1 MATSDENIKKIV
13 FNRLSKAKYEE
24 LKGEGSLN
32 ANEFYITPDESV
44 TQEDLAS
51 ALANKADKAETLAGY
66 GITDAYTKGEVDQK
80 IAEKDS
86 LPEQDGNAGK
96 FLSTNGSEASWA
108 ALPEASSEVKG
119 IVELASA
126 EEIGAGTSETVV
138 PTVKQMAGELAKKQ
152 ATLTFDEIPTAESN
166 NPVKSK
172 GIKSAIDGAKA
183 ELQGKIDAKAD
194 KATSLAGYGIE
205 DAYTKGEV
213 DGKLDTKADKADT
226 LAGYGITDAYT
237 KGEVDAKVTSVYR
250 YKGSVAN
257 EEALPDSDQVI
268 GDVYNV
274 EDTGANFAWDGTKWD
289 NLGMSVDLTPY
300 LTKEAADEKYATK
313 VELGN
318 KADKGTTLA
327 SYGITD
333 AYTKGEVDGKLG
345 NKADTSALEAKA
357 DKATSLAGYG
367 IEDAYT
373 KNDVD
378 GKLATKADTSA
389 IPTKVSQLTND
400 SKYVT
405 EEALT
410 AKDYATNTALTE
422 GLATKQDTL
431 TFDET
436 PTAESNNPVKSKG
449 IKSAIDTAK
458 SELQSAI
465 DGKANKATTLAGYG
479 IADAYTKTEVD
490 TAIEDRVVAVI
501 RTWTDE

>member
-24 LKGEGSLN
+24 LKGQGSLN

-66 GITDAYTKGEVDQK
+66 GITDAYTKSEVDQK

-86 LPEQDGNAGK
+86 LPEQSGNEGK

-108 ALPEASSEVKG
+108 ALPEASADVKG

-138 PTVKQMAGELAKKQ
+138 PTVKQMANELAKKQ
-152 ATLTFDEIPTAESN
+152 ATLTFDETPTAESD

-172 GIKSAIDGAKA
+172 GIKSAIDEAKA

-213 DGKLDTKADKADT
+213 DGKLATKADKADT

-300 LTKEAADEKYATK
+300 T
-313 VELGN
+313 
-318 KADKGTTLA
+318 
-327 SYGITD
+327 
-333 AYTKGEVDGKLG
+333 
-345 NKADTSALEAKA
+345 
-357 DKATSLAGYG
+357 
-367 IEDAYT
+367 
-373 KNDVD
+373 
-378 GKLATKADTSA
+378 
-389 IPTKVSQLTND
+389 
-400 SKYVT
+400 
-405 EEALT
+405 
-410 AKDYATNTALTE
+410 
-422 GLATKQDTL
+422 
-431 TFDET
+431 
-436 PTAESNNPVKSKG
+436 
-449 IKSAIDTAK
+449 
-458 SELQSAI
+458 
-465 DGKANKATTLAGYG
+465 
-479 IADAYTKTEVD
+479 
-490 TAIEDRVVAVI
+490 
-501 RTWTDE
+501 